1 MWFFAIKVPP
11 EQGSGEYGG
20 FLCVPVEPD
29 TPDQS
34 TKVGLCVF
42 NSEDDAQRF
51 IDQQE
56 PDSGYEPTPL
66 EDHSIALIVD
76 NEEVG
81 TPECIFYVGEYRD
94 GEEVGAD
101 PLSSDEFLRTIEEG

>member
-1 MWFFAIKVPP
+1 
-11 EQGSGEYGG
+11 
-20 FLCVPVEPD
+20 VPVEPD